1 MTKCVDHGTL
11 AYSFLEYVPGGSI
24 GSCLRKYGKFSDNV
38 ARSFTA
44 QILEGLEYLHSKNI
58 LHRVCFVVV

>member
-1 MTKCVDHGTL
+1 MTKCVDRGTL

-24 GSCLRKYGKFSDNV
+24 GSRLRKHGKFSDNV
-38 ARSFTA
+38 TRSFTA

-58 LHRVCFVVV
+58 MHRVCRVVI